1 MFGYPKRGDATV
13 QWFVFNLICV
23 IGFFS
28 AVSTAAGQ
36 ALKVTVS
43 YTGVGPTQLPVWVA
57 KETGIFNR
65 NGLDV
70 QLIRAQAATSVMAL
84 LSGELNMIQGAAPAV
99 VQSNLRG
106 FGTVYVAAGYV
117 GFEYWLMSQRDIK
130 SAEQLKG
137 GLLGVSGLTGA
148 SATATQL
155 VLRKLGLVPGKDTSV
170 IVIGGTP
177 ERLIALR
184 TGKIQATLLNPPT
197 TFVAQREGFNVLA
210 DLGTLPFQNNGVVTT
225 RKFINEKP
233 EVVRRYVKSQIEAVH
248 LMKSERA
255 TGLKVLAK
263 YMGGTSDQELLEKS
277 YDASVTE
284 HTFPSKQYPA
294 TAATWPGPWS
304 PSTTAIA
311 PSRRTTCGRGWLLS
325 TPVCSRSAYTG
336 TRATPCEST
345 PRRLVQTSVS
355 ATVAAGSASSPAP
368 SSSAR
373 VQRSRSPAA
382 TRRRSTPSTG

>member
-1 MFGYPKRGDATV
+1 MFGHLKRGDATV
-13 QWFVFNLICV
+13 QWVVFNLICV
-23 IGFFS
+23 IGFLS

-57 KETGIFNR
+57 KETGIFSR

-225 RKFINEKP
+225 RKFINDKP
-233 EVVRRYVKSQIEAVH
+233 EVVRRYVKSQVEAVH

-284 HTFPSKQYPA
+284 HTFPAKQYPSQ
-294 TAATWPGPWS
+294 PGLKTVIDSLVADNPKAKEAKPDDFIDS
-304 PSTTAIA
+304 QFIKELDD
-311 PSRRTTCGRGWLLS
+311 RGFIDNLKNK
-325 TPVCSRSAYTG
+325 RS
-336 TRATPCEST
+336 
-345 PRRLVQTSVS
+345 
-355 ATVAAGSASSPAP
+355 
-368 SSSAR
+368 
-373 VQRSRSPAA
+373 
-382 TRRRSTPSTG
+382 

>member
-1 MFGYPKRGDATV
+1 VGPFYLV
-13 QWFVFNLICV
+13 CL
-23 IGFFS
+23 IGFFGS
-28 AVSTAAGQ
+28 LSIAGGQ
-36 ALKVTVS
+36 ALKLTVS

-84 LSGELNMIQGAAPAV
+84 LSGALNMIQGAAPAV
-99 VQSNLRG
+99 VQSNLRS

-117 GFEYWLMSQRDIK
+117 GFEYWLMSQREIK

-170 IVIGGTP
+170 IVIGSTP

-184 TGKIQATLLNPPT
+184 SGKIQATLLNPPT
-197 TFVAQREGFNVLA
+197 TFIAQREGFNVLA

-225 RKFINEKP
+225 RKFINDNP
-233 EVVRRYVKSQIEAVH
+233 EAVRRYVRSQIEAVH

-255 TGLKVLAK
+255 TGLNVLAR
-263 YMGGTSDQELLEKS
+263 YMGGTSDRELLEKS

-284 HTFPSKQYPA
+284 HTFPAKQYP
-294 TAATWPGPWS
+294 S
-304 PSTTAIA
+304 
-311 PSRRTTCGRGWLLS
+311 LS
-325 TPVCSRSAYTG
+325 GLKTVIDS
-336 TRATPCEST
+336 
-345 PRRLVQTSVS
+345 LVAEQSQS
-355 ATVAAGSASSPAP
+355 
-368 SSSAR
+368 
-373 VQRSRSPAA
+373 
-382 TRRRSTPSTG
+382 

>member
-1 MFGYPKRGDATV
+1 
-13 QWFVFNLICV
+13 
-23 IGFFS
+23 
-28 AVSTAAGQ
+28 
-36 ALKVTVS
+36 
-43 YTGVGPTQLPVWVA
+43 
-57 KETGIFNR
+57 
-65 NGLDV
+65 
-70 QLIRAQAATSVMAL
+70 
-84 LSGELNMIQGAAPAV
+84 
-99 VQSNLRG
+99 
-106 FGTVYVAAGYV
+106 
-117 GFEYWLMSQRDIK
+117 MSQRDIK

-225 RKFINEKP
+225 RKFINDKP

-284 HTFPSKQYPA
+284 HTFPAKQYPSQ
-294 TAATWPGPWS
+294 PGLKTVIDSLVADNPKAKEAKPEDFIDS
-304 PSTTAIA
+304 QFIKELDD
-311 PSRRTTCGRGWLLS
+311 RGFIDNLKNK
-325 TPVCSRSAYTG
+325 RS
-336 TRATPCEST
+336 
-345 PRRLVQTSVS
+345 
-355 ATVAAGSASSPAP
+355 
-368 SSSAR
+368 
-373 VQRSRSPAA
+373 
-382 TRRRSTPSTG
+382 

>member
-1 MFGYPKRGDATV
+1 MQSIVFYLFG
-13 QWFVFNLICV
+13 LI
-23 IGFFS
+23 GLLLPLS
-28 AVSTAAGQ
+28 MAGGQ

-57 KETGIFNR
+57 KETGIFSR

-70 QLIRAQAATSVMAL
+70 QLIRAQSATSVMAL
-84 LSGELNMIQGAAPAV
+84 LSGELNLIQGAAPSV

-117 GFEYWLMSQRDIK
+117 GFEYWLMSGRDIK

-155 VLRKLGLVPGKDTSV
+155 ILRKLGLVPGKDTSV

-225 RKFINEKP
+225 RKVINDNP
-233 EVVRRYVKSQIEAVH
+233 EAVRRYVRSQVEAVH
-248 LMKSERA
+248 LMKTERA
-255 TGLKVLAK
+255 TG
-263 YMGGTSDQELLEKS
+263 
-277 YDASVTE
+277 
-284 HTFPSKQYPA
+284 
-294 TAATWPGPWS
+294 
-304 PSTTAIA
+304 
-311 PSRRTTCGRGWLLS
+311 
-325 TPVCSRSAYTG
+325 
-336 TRATPCEST
+336 
-345 PRRLVQTSVS
+345 
-355 ATVAAGSASSPAP
+355 
-368 SSSAR
+368 
-373 VQRSRSPAA
+373 
-382 TRRRSTPSTG
+382 

>member
-1 MFGYPKRGDATV
+1 M
-13 QWFVFNLICV
+13 QWVLFYLFCL
-23 IGFFS
+23 IGFFGPLS
-28 AVSTAAGQ
+28 IAGGQ
-36 ALKVTVS
+36 VFKVMVS

-84 LSGELNMIQGAAPAV
+84 LSGELNLIQGAAPAV

-177 ERLIALR
+177 ERLVALR
-184 TGKIQATLLNPPT
+184 SGKIQATLLNPPT
-197 TFVAQREGFNVLA
+197 TFIAQRDGFNVLA

-225 RKFINEKP
+225 RKVINDNP
-233 EVVRRYVKSQIEAVH
+233 EAVRRYVRSQLEAVH
-248 LMKSERA
+248 LMKTERA
-255 TGLKVLAK
+255 TGLKVLGK
-263 YMGGTSDQELLEKS
+263 YMGGTSDRELLEKS

-284 HTFPSKQYPA
+284 HTFPAKQYPSL
-294 TAATWPGPWS
+294 PGLKTVIDSLVADNPKAKDAKPEDFIDS
-304 PSTTAIA
+304 QFVKELDE
-311 PSRRTTCGRGWLLS
+311 RGFIDSLKNKR
-325 TPVCSRSAYTG
+325 P
-336 TRATPCEST
+336 
-345 PRRLVQTSVS
+345 
-355 ATVAAGSASSPAP
+355 
-368 SSSAR
+368 
-373 VQRSRSPAA
+373 
-382 TRRRSTPSTG
+382 

>member
-1 MFGYPKRGDATV
+1 MIPPDWCHVWSSRARDATV
-13 QWFVFNLICV
+13 QWVVFNLICV

-28 AVSTAAGQ
+28 TVSTAAGQ

-57 KETGIFNR
+57 KETGIFSR

-84 LSGELNMIQGAAPAV
+84 LSGELNMIQ
-99 VQSNLRG
+99 QSNLRG

-184 TGKIQATLLNPPT
+184 TGKIHATLLNPPT

-225 RKFINEKP
+225 RKFINDKP

-263 YMGGTSDQELLEKS
+263 YMGGTSD
-277 YDASVTE
+277 
-284 HTFPSKQYPA
+284 H
-294 TAATWPGPWS
+294 
-304 PSTTAIA
+304 
-311 PSRRTTCGRGWLLS
+311 
-325 TPVCSRSAYTG
+325 
-336 TRATPCEST
+336 
-345 PRRLVQTSVS
+345 
-355 ATVAAGSASSPAP
+355 
-368 SSSAR
+368 
-373 VQRSRSPAA
+373 
-382 TRRRSTPSTG
+382 